1 MKIFTNP
8 PKETWPELAQ
18 RPQLALEFL
27 ESAVRNLLNRVKK
40 SGDSALRELTLQ
52 FDKASIQN
60 FQVSKE
66 EIAEAVQSIPGDLQ
80 KSIRTA
86 AANIERFHAA
96 QKRDSPPIET
106 MPGVSCWRKAVP
118 IDKVGIYIPGGSA
131 PQHLPT

>member
-1 MKIFTNP
+1 MSFQHLTPHAQHFNTSNMKIFTNP

-18 RPQLALEFL
+18 RPQLELEFL

-60 FQVSKE
+60 FLVSKE
-66 EIAEAVQSIPGDLQ
+66 EIAEAVQSIPADLQ

-86 AANIERFHAA
+86 ASNIEKFHAA
-96 QKRDSPPIET
+96 QKRDSPQIET
-106 MPGVSCWRKAVP
+106 MAGRVVLEKS
-118 IDKVGIYIPGGSA
+118 SA
-131 PQHLPT
+131 H